1 MYTITIQ
8 NKKAN
13 LFRHFQYTKTKSY
26 VKYFFDKMILLRKAV
41 FIQENSTNRTHRT
54 KFYNTIKYKII

>member
-13 LFRHFQYTKTKSY
+13 LFGQIQYTKTESI
-26 VKYFFDKMILLRKAV
+26 VESFFDKSVLLLKAV
-41 FIQENSTNRTHRT
+41 FILG
-54 KFYNTIKYKII
+54 

>member
-13 LFRHFQYTKTKSY
+13 LFGQIQYTKTESY
-26 VKYFFDKMILLRKAV
+26 VKPFFDKRRNPAFYTKISA
-41 FIQENSTNRTHRT
+41 IQ
-54 KFYNTIKYKII
+54 KY